1 MSKAAWLG
9 GPAEGRNGQSMS
21 VKSVEIETERVAG
34 KQPPRLSLENLSK
47 SFKSGHDIVTA
58 LDNINL
64 QVQPGEFVCLVGPSG
79 CGKST
84 ILNLVAGLETP
95 DGGRIVVNGQPV
107 KGTGPDRLLLFQEPA
122 LFPWLDVLGNVEFGL
137 KSVGWPARERRDR
150 ALEYLAKVH
159 LHKFARFR
167 VHQLSGGMRQRVA
180 IARALAM
187 NPQVLLMDEP
197 FSALDAQT
205 RDILHAELQQ
215 LWAETGKTI
224 LFVTHNVREAIT
236 LGDRIVLFTYRPGR
250 IKAEFSTADL
260 PRPRHLESQ
269 DQTALVREIMAELQS
284 EVQLAVASEFGDS
297 RLKVNL

>member
-1 MSKAAWLG
+1 MTTSNL
-9 GPAEGRNGQSMS
+9 
-21 VKSVEIETERVAG
+21 EIETV
-34 KQPPRLSLENLSK
+34 QQSNPQPRLSLEGLSK
-47 SFKSGHDIVTA
+47 TFKSGNSQVTA

-64 QVQPGEFVCLVGPSG
+64 QVTPGEFVCLVGPSG

-84 ILNLVAGLETP
+84 ILNLVAGLEQADT
-95 DGGRIVVNGQPV
+95 GRILVNGQPV
-107 KGTGPDRLLLFQEPA
+107 AGTHPDRLLLFQEPA

-137 KSVGWPARERRDR
+137 KSIGVPAKERRER

-159 LHKFARFR
+159 LHKFTKFR

-187 NPQVLLMDEP
+187 NPQILMMDEP

-205 RDILHAELQQ
+205 RDILHTELQQ

-224 LFVTHNVREAIT
+224 LFVTHNVREAVT

-250 IKAEFSTADL
+250 VKAEFTTAHL
-260 PRPRHLESQ
+260 PRPRHLEGSA
-269 DQTALVREIMAELQS
+269 QTALVREIMGELQS
-284 EVQLAVASEFGDS
+284 EVQLAVATEFGDS
-297 RLKVNL
+297 QLKVNL